1 MKAAAGMLLLLLL
14 ALVPTSE
21 QQQCPP
27 GCFCDTKRAP
37 HVPGSGHGTR
47 VTCHQTSAES
57 GAVFAG
63 LPNDTVQLDMVNY
76 GLTEVRKN
84 MFNGLPFLQKLLLQ
98 GNVIAK
104 IEDHSF
110 RTLGHLQL
118 LDLSR

>member
-1 MKAAAGMLLLLLL
+1 MKGVWRAALL
-14 ALVPTSE
+14 ALLTLVGPSS
-21 QQQCPP
+21 QGCPP

-37 HVPGSGHGTR
+37 HVPGNGQGTK
-47 VTCHQTSAES
+47 VTCHRTMDAMD
-57 GAVFAG
+57 FAG

-76 GLTEVRKN
+76 GLTEVHKTL
-84 MFNGLPFLQKLLLQ
+84 FNGLPFLQKLLLQ
-98 GNVIAK
+98 GNKIGR